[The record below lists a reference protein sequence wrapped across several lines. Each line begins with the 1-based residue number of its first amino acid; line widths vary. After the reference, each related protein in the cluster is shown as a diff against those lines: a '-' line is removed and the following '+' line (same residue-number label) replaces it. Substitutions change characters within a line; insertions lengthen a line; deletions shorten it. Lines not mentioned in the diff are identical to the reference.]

1 MPSVFHADEPR
12 PEVRQFA
19 TNFQKRFGAPPNAGS
34 ALGYDAVRL
43 LAAAMRQA
51 HSAAPEPVAA
61 ALHALRG
68 WQGVTG
74 RFSFDTAG
82 DLVDKPIVTHGGA
95 QRPIR
100 IPPRRRPLRR
110 SADRRLIQQGGTPL
124 MSAERE
130 RILRANGAR
139 GDEVA
144 ELLRYTESGFDLT
157 SIGALTDV
165 PLDDEAFVD
174 AWSEYA
180 SEADHVGAG
189 PTLRRHL
196 IQLRFAV
203 EHGMSARE
211 DFLAATR
218 RGILPSAHTPAA
230 AFVDENGLSIMLHQ
244 TPAGRLPI
252 VIADARADFE
262 TLVQA
267 LTRRNEPVP
276 IPASM
281 GACIIGGYNNWSRV
295 ARSSRTLGTPASRR
309 QASGAWAEDAWQS
322 EFRRI
327 MPQKDLYQDRFV
339 VLSSGPYS
347 GTPAAV
353 LGLADDEW
361 RRLSLVIRLEH
372 ECAHYFT
379 KRVFGSMRNS
389 LLDELI
395 ADYIG
400 IVAARGRFEPEWFVR
415 FMGVENPN
423 VWRPDGRLAN
433 YRGDP
438 PLSDG
443 AFVVLQTL
451 VRVAAE
457 TLDRFDALLRDGSDV
472 RARSLD
478 DTARTIAA
486 IAGVGLE
493 RMAEPRA
500 EDCSVRC
507 VREDARGCAQVVK

>member
-1 MPSVFHADEPR
+1 MSV
-12 PEVRQFA
+12 
-19 TNFQKRFGAPPNAGS
+19 
-34 ALGYDAVRL
+34 
-43 LAAAMRQA
+43 
-51 HSAAPEPVAA
+51 
-61 ALHALRG
+61 
-68 WQGVTG
+68 
-74 RFSFDTAG
+74 
-82 DLVDKPIVTHGGA
+82 
-95 QRPIR
+95 
-100 IPPRRRPLRR
+100 
-110 SADRRLIQQGGTPL
+110 
-124 MSAERE
+124 ERE
-130 RILRANGAR
+130 RILRAIGAR

-144 ELLRYTESGFDLT
+144 ELLRYTAPGFDLT

-165 PLDDEAFVD
+165 PLNDEAFVD
-174 AWSEYA
+174 AWAEYA
-180 SEADHVGAG
+180 TEADHAGVGA
-189 PTLRRHL
+189 TLRQHL

-203 EHGMSARE
+203 EQGMSTRE

-218 RGILPSAHTPAA
+218 RGVPPPEQTPAA

-252 VIADARADFE
+252 VLADARVDFE

-267 LTRRNEPVP
+267 LTHRNEPVF

-295 ARSSRTLGTPASRR
+295 ARYREHWAQQHPAE
-309 QASGAWAEDAWQS
+309 ASGAWAENAWQS

-327 MPQKDLYQDRFV
+327 MPKRELYQDRFV

-347 GTPAAV
+347 GTPASE

-372 ECAHYFT
+372 ESAHYFT
-379 KRVFGSMRNS
+379 KRVFGSMRNA

-395 ADYIG
+395 ADYVG
-400 IVAARGRFEPEWFVR
+400 IVAARGRFEPEWFIR
-415 FMGVENPN
+415 FMGVEMPN

-457 TLDRFDALLRDGSDV
+457 TIARFDALLRDGRAV
-472 RARSLD
+472 RTPSLE
-478 DTARTIAA
+478 DTARSIAA
-486 IAGVGLE
+486 IAGIGLE
-493 RMAEPRA
+493 RMAEPHA
-500 EDCSVRC
+500 EEVLHDAFVRL
-507 VREDARGCAQVVK
+507 RDGPLKS